1 MCISASQLLADN
13 LTFRILLQQRDPGRT
28 FVLGERLQYVLLP
41 GAATQD
47 EAAEDPLTAAKAG
60 APANFEL
67 YWRNKLHRPLSELF
81 ATCLS
86 PTALQHLLN
95 GPHTLVK
102 VDLHSSARSAVPGSK
117 KQSKGRQTGL
127 NQFFKGDCCHAAAM
141 INRLSAPPPPPPPPP
156 PSFTPTK

>member
-1 MCISASQLLADN
+1 M
-13 LTFRILLQQRDPGRT
+13 
-28 FVLGERLQYVLLP
+28 LGERLPYVLLP

-60 APANFEL
+60 SPANYEL

-81 ATCLS
+81 ATCLT

-102 VDLHSSARSAVPGSK
+102 VDLHSTARGAVPGSK

-127 NQFFKGDCCHAAAM
+127 NQFFKGCFLPPLCGLLYQFHSAVLQFGAFSCH
-141 INRLSAPPPPPPPPP
+141 SACR
-156 PSFTPTK
+156 PSK

>member
-1 MCISASQLLADN
+1 M
-13 LTFRILLQQRDPGRT
+13 
-28 FVLGERLQYVLLP
+28 LGERLPYVLLP

-60 APANFEL
+60 SPANYEL

-102 VDLHSSARSAVPGSK
+102 VDLHSSARGAVPGSK

-127 NQFFKGDCCHAAAM
+127 NQFFKGASLSLHNVCPGTFTQCHCSTFFM
-141 INRLSAPPPPPPPPP
+141 HQSLRLKCVGRSMKVWQRCTCLPVI
-156 PSFTPTK
+156 T

>member
-1 MCISASQLLADN
+1 M
-13 LTFRILLQQRDPGRT
+13 
-28 FVLGERLQYVLLP
+28 LGERLQYVLLP

-60 APANFEL
+60 SPANYEL

-86 PTALQHLLN
+86 PTALQQLLN

-102 VDLHSSARSAVPGSK
+102 VDLHSTARGAVPGSK

-127 NQFFKGDCCHAAAM
+127 SQFFKGIPIPALQCIPC
-141 INRLSAPPPPPPPPP
+141 APLLPPMS
-156 PSFTPTK
+156 PSPHPSVQRSRCLTQVSHSRSILQDLLAIRQLG

>member
-1 MCISASQLLADN
+1 MY
-13 LTFRILLQQRDPGRT
+13 LTFNGVLLQQRDPGRT

-41 GAATQD
+41 GATTQD

-86 PTALQHLLN
+86 PSALQHLLN

-102 VDLHSSARSAVPGSK
+102 VDLHSSARGAVPGSK

-127 NQFFKGDCCHAAAM
+127 NQFFKGD
-141 INRLSAPPPPPPPPP
+141 
-156 PSFTPTK
+156 

>member
-1 MCISASQLLADN
+1 M
-13 LTFRILLQQRDPGRT
+13 
-28 FVLGERLQYVLLP
+28 LGERLPYVLLP

-60 APANFEL
+60 SPANYEL

-102 VDLHSSARSAVPGSK
+102 VDLHSSARGAVPGSK

-127 NQFFKGDCCHAAAM
+127 NQFFKGLLSSCLVVACSATFTQPCCAFEPCHA
-141 INRLSAPPPPPPPPP
+141 IKR
-156 PSFTPTK
+156 